1 MKYQDGFK
9 SQTNLHMAK
18 TLRRKVIATGQA
30 SIFDVGKL
38 GKLSPY
44 IGCPFE
50 FMNNADMIF
59 IVHDTSME
67 PYLIPG
73 DYIFG
78 IALSNPTDADWGR
91 VFVIR
96 DIHDICLVRRIFPIK
111 GRQDVIELRS
121 QKPHQFP
128 TVIRQFKEIKRI
140 YRIGP
145 LVRNV

>member
-1 MKYQDGFK
+1 
-9 SQTNLHMAK
+9 MAK
-18 TLRRKVIATGQA
+18 TLRRKVIAVGQV
-30 SIFDVGKL
+30 SVFDVNNL

-50 FMNNADMIF
+50 FMNKANMIF
-59 IVHDTSME
+59 IVRDYSMA

-78 IALSNPTDADWGR
+78 IALPKPTDIFWGN
-91 VFVIR
+91 VGVVQF
-96 DIHDICLVRRIFPIK
+96 IHDFYLVRLIFPVK
-111 GRQDVIELRS
+111 GREDVIELRS
-121 QKPHQFP
+121 QKSNQFP
-128 TVIRQFKEIKRI
+128 TIIRPIKEIKRV